1 MKTNEEGVALIKAAE
16 SLQLKKYK
24 CPAGIDTIG
33 YGTTGDRIKNIDTC
47 TEAQAEAWLKED
59 IENKIEKRLA
69 TLVSVPLNE
78 NQFSALVSFCYNV
91 GCGAFSKSTLRKV
104 INSDP
109 NNFKGVEE
117 QFMKW
122 CMAGGKRLKGLERRR
137 AAEYKLYATPV
148 ESNGTAHKCRM
159 M

>member
-1 MKTNEEGVALIKAAE
+1 MKTNEKGIELIKSSE

-33 YGTTGDRIKNIDTC
+33 YGTTGDRIKNINTC

-59 IENKIEKRLA
+59 VENKIEKRLA
-69 TLVSVPLNE
+69 TLVTVPLNE

-104 INSDP
+104 INADP
-109 NNFKGVEE
+109 NNFKGIEE

-137 AAEYKLYATPV
+137 AAEFKLYSTPV
-148 ESNGTAHKCRM
+148 PTKGPIFKCKM
-159 M
+159 V